1 MGVAPLLA
9 AVGDHLGVL
18 GVTFDLPAVVV
29 SSALPLT
36 VGTTAN
42 QLVGTKAGGLE
53 VLLAIT
59 TVTIVHQAAPDQD
72 VGRLL

>member
-1 MGVAPLLA
+1 MGVAPLPA
-9 AVGDHLGVL
+9 AVADHLGVF

-53 VLLAIT
+53 ELLAIT
-59 TVTIVHQAAPDQD
+59 TAVIVHQAAPDQD
-72 VGRLL
+72 AGPLL